1 MTQARR
7 AVTSFDVVVV
17 GSGASGGWAA
27 KRLSEAGIKVALLE
41 AGKPQKDAD
50 FTEHVPA
57 YDLTY
62 RDRSDEWMRR
72 TRPRQRDCYAC
83 REWNYKWFVNDLE
96 EPYTTPNDKPF
107 SWQGRTRVVG
117 GRTNVWGRQSY
128 RLSDQDLH
136 GRSFDGYGEDWPL
149 SYKDLAPYY
158 DLVEEYVGISGQVEN
173 VPELPD
179 GQFHP
184 AMPMSCAEMQL
195 RTRVKS
201 KLGWTVTIGRA
212 ANITRPHKGRAPCHY
227 CAPCEQGCVTHS
239 YFNAAFTT
247 VADAIKSGNTTL
259 ITDAMVYR
267 VLTDRSTHKATGVM
281 YIDRTTHQV
290 REVRARAVLLCAQ
303 ALESARILLNS
314 EEGGLANSS
323 GVLGHYLMDHTWV
336 AGGASGEFPDAPAP
350 KPSLGAPQRPNGIY
364 GIRMKNTV
372 NGPREKNYLRGFGFQ
387 GGGSTSF
394 RMNAPGY
401 GAAFKKAVLDPL
413 TSVSLVG
420 FGEVLAR
427 FENFV
432 EIDPKVVDKFGIPVL
447 RITMSWGD
455 NEQAMIPDMADT
467 ATQMM
472 EAAGAKNI
480 KPFTVP
486 DRVPGYGIH
495 EMGTARMGTDPKTS
509 VLNQFLQTHDIGNLY
524 VMDASSFVSSA
535 CQNPTLTIMALAVR
549 GCDHL
554 MEEMKRGNI

>member
-1 MTQARR
+1 M
-7 AVTSFDVVVV
+7 
-17 GSGASGGWAA
+17 
-27 KRLSEAGIKVALLE
+27 
-41 AGKPQKDAD
+41 
-50 FTEHVPA
+50 
-57 YDLTY
+57 
-62 RDRSDEWMRR
+62 
-72 TRPRQRDCYAC
+72 
-83 REWNYKWFVNDLE
+83 
-96 EPYTTPNDKPF
+96 
-107 SWQGRTRVVG
+107 
-117 GRTNVWGRQSY
+117 
-128 RLSDQDLH
+128 SDQDLH

-227 CAPCEQGCVTHS
+227 CGPCEQGCVTHS

-350 KPSLGAPQRPNGIY
+350 KPSLGAPHRPNGIY
-364 GIRMKNTV
+364 GIRMKNTM